1 MTIKYKMRGK
11 TRKKIRKYKRKSKY
25 NRSRKIFLKK
35 GVKKSANEYWK
46 PGRFLGKTWWMPC
59 SMKSGWWLLD
69 TINYGIPW

>member
-1 MTIKYKMRGK
+1 MPGK

-35 GVKKSANEYWK
+35 GGKKSANEYWK
-46 PGRFLGKTWWMPC
+46 PGRFLGKTWWMPG
-59 SMKSGWWLLD
+59 SMKSAWWLLD